1 MDKGEGLSGPEEA
14 LIRLEERVAMIER
27 LVMGSKANCD
37 DENSLVDPLLDIITK
52 LRSLTAGR
60 DNYNQL
66 AKQYEEYGEFID
78 KLDQFEGN
86 VEPDAVKWEHILAQE
101 DKLREKAT
109 LIESIVSKKDVVDS
123 NALKDIDP
131 LTPKVEKLRDLII
144 RQDEEA
150 TKVSQETQDL
160 IRNYHQLMFRLR
172 NKMITWEKRLSAI
185 ESSKKSSKKE
195 PSTMIDFD

>member
-1 MDKGEGLSGPEEA
+1 MDQAEGLSSPEEA
-14 LIRLEERVAMIER
+14 LLRLEERVAMIEG

-37 DENSLVDPLLDIITK
+37 DENSLVDPLLEIITK
-52 LRSLTAGR
+52 LRSLTASR

-66 AKQYEEYGEFID
+66 AKQYEEYGDFID

-101 DKLREKAT
+101 DKLRDKAT

-131 LTPKVEKLRDLII
+131 LLPKLEKIRELLI
-144 RQDEEA
+144 RQDEQASKLSE
-150 TKVSQETQDL
+150 ETQDL
-160 IRNYHQLMFRLR
+160 IRNYHQLMFRLK
-172 NKMITWEKRLSAI
+172 NKMITWEKMLAAI
-185 ESSKKSSKKE
+185 EISEKSSKKE
-195 PSTMIDFD
+195 PSMIDFD